1 MSGEKKNTNKHSRNL
16 CNQFTTQYMKENPE
30 RFERVSRPR
39 KHRYIMFLGSK
50 TQKKNML
57 SNLKYE
63 IKPYPKGQNKRYDAS
78 YNPTIQTK
86 LF

>member
-1 MSGEKKNTNKHSRNL
+1 MWD
-16 CNQFTTQYMKENPE
+16 NPDK
-30 RFERVSRPR
+30 FERVRRPR

-63 IKPYPKGQNKRYDAS
+63 IKPYPKVKTKDMMQVIIQQYKRSCFKHQN
-78 YNPTIQTK
+78 
-86 LF
+86 